1 MSDYNYELMRYQDD
15 AEERYDNYDDME
27 MYDEEEDDF
36 ESGMDGLEDDY
47 DGYDDDFDDDEG
59 YIDPYDDEDYDN
71 YSRASIGK
79 IDPND
84 RTLTVTI
91 KNTTDEAKTA
101 IIFGG
106 NQESQQPD
114 GVTVEVEESS
124 HKEVREESKSNPFK
138 IVGLKYSVSS
148 ALQFDNVLKI
158 VNKTASGTITT
169 RVWQPRNSSSPQNFD
184 KNMVDSGGFAMNV
197 SGQSSI
203 RLVINPN
210 TTSVF
215 TFTIRA
221 RANMSNLLEGR
232 NVAELSRT
240 PRMTGLPQI
249 DMRYQKR
256 PRAFGLRSRRVRK
269 RKSGPKTIG
278 KATSRLKRRR

>member
-1 MSDYNYELMRYQDD
+1 MSDYNDELMRYQDD
-15 AEERYDNYDDME
+15 AEERYDDYDTE
-27 MYDEEEDDF
+27 MYDEDNDDDF
-36 ESGMDGLEDDY
+36 ESGLDGLEDDY
-47 DGYDDDFDDDEG
+47 DSYDDDFDDDED
-59 YIDPYDDEDYDN
+59 YIEQYDDEDYDN
-71 YSRASIGK
+71 YRSATIGK

-101 IIFGG
+101 VIFGG

-203 RLVINPN
+203 RLMINPK
-210 TTSVF
+210 TTAVF

-249 DMRYQKR
+249 DMRYQRR
-256 PRAFGLRSRRVRK
+256 PRAFGLRSRKVRK
-269 RKSGPKTIG
+269 RKSGSRVSRP
-278 KATSRLKRRR
+278 TSRLKRRRR